1 MKLKIQFL
9 VIFIPALV
17 LVQSI
22 SGSINDSITN
32 EKLQLANITFLK
44 VFGGTNSNL
53 NGDYSLN
60 LNGHLKD
67 SIKITYVG
75 YKSKYIKLNQF
86 TESKNYNLDI
96 KLLPQE
102 NKLEEVIIA
111 QNKVDY
117 NKDYILSE
125 KKEGNINSF
134 YLIGNE
140 VAYLMKNERKEL
152 GRIKSIKL
160 YFRNNT
166 KANFIA
172 KYRVKIYSYNKTE
185 NIPDYNL
192 LSEDII
198 ISPKNKT
205 YQYVLDLKDKK
216 IPFLEDGVCIG
227 LELVDENNTSKRG
240 DKIGPGLR
248 LTYGEENEQTWN
260 NYRNRGW
267 YMPHNRDRTRTKI
280 ANLMLSMAVLMK
292 D

>member
-134 YLIGNE
+134 YLIGDE

-216 IPFLEDGVCIG
+216 IPFLEDGVCVG
-227 LELVDENNTSKRG
+227 LELVDENNTSKQG

-267 YMPHNRDRTRTKI
+267 YMPHDRDRTRTKI

>member
-17 LVQSI
+17 LGQSI

-134 YLIGNE
+134 YLIGDE

-216 IPFLEDGVCIG
+216 IPFLEDGVCVG
-227 LELVDENNTSKRG
+227 LELVDENNTSKQG

>member
-1 MKLKIQFL
+1 MKLKIQIL
-9 VIFIPALV
+9 ILFIPALV
-17 LVQSI
+17 LSQSI

-32 EKLQLANITFLK
+32 EKLQLANITFLQ
-44 VFGGTNSNL
+44 VFSGTNSNL

-60 LNGHLKD
+60 LKGHLKD
-67 SIKITYVG
+67 SIKVTYVG

-86 TESKNYNLDI
+86 TESKNYKLDI
-96 KLLPQE
+96 KLVPQE

-117 NKDYILSE
+117 NKKYLLSE
-125 KKEGNINSF
+125 NREGNINSF
-134 YLIGNE
+134 YPIGDE
-140 VAYLMKNERKEL
+140 VAYHVKNERKEL

-172 KYRVKIYSYNKTE
+172 KYRIKIYSYNKTD
-185 NIPDYNL
+185 NKPDENL

-227 LELVDENNTSKRG
+227 LELVDENNTSKKG

-248 LTYGEENEQTWN
+248 LTYGEEIEQTWN

-267 YMPHNRDRTRTKI
+267 YMPHNRDRTKTKV
-280 ANLMLSMAVLMK
+280 ANLMIDLTVLMK